1 MARKRQNSEEKKYI
15 DELNEEELWDY
26 LKIIE
31 KELKKEMKNFKKT
44 KKE

>member
-1 MARKRQNSEEKKYI
+1 MARKRQNNEEKKYI